1 MEYKEKAKT
10 SNAISRQSKGF
21 KERKGEKNRLTKAKT
36 RQGEE
41 KNRP

>member
-10 SNAISRQSKGF
+10 SNAMPRQSKGF

-36 RQGEE
+36 SQ
-41 KNRP
+41 